1 MDLGHNKQSLPLT
14 QKKSFGILY
23 IRTKPKSCDLNSA
36 KFFPQISIE
45 VQYTY
50 RRASQVALAVKK
62 TPANAGDIRDVASV
76 PGSGRSSG
84 GGHGNPLQYS
94 CLENPID
101 RGAWQATV
109 HSFTEL
115 DKAEWLNN
123 HTHIHTKMC
132 IFHMQNI
139 FSNWTH
145 MYPVLRSKNR
155 TFQHNRSLPHAFTPY
170 WNLYPN
176 FEQDHFHVFLYF
188 IHKWN
193 NITCILL
200 VWLPFAQHHACEIHP
215 YCSFALL
222 YGVACFVYLILHGH
236 LGRVFSTFELLLL
249 VLLEHPRICLL
260 VTICTHLCCRH
271 I

>member
-36 KFFPQISIE
+36 KFFSQISIE

-139 FSNWTH
+139 FSN
-145 MYPVLRSKNR
+145 
-155 TFQHNRSLPHAFTPY
+155 
-170 WNLYPN
+170 
-176 FEQDHFHVFLYF
+176 
-188 IHKWN
+188 
-193 NITCILL
+193 
-200 VWLPFAQHHACEIHP
+200 
-215 YCSFALL
+215 
-222 YGVACFVYLILHGH
+222 
-236 LGRVFSTFELLLL
+236 
-249 VLLEHPRICLL
+249 
-260 VTICTHLCCRH
+260 
-271 I
+271 